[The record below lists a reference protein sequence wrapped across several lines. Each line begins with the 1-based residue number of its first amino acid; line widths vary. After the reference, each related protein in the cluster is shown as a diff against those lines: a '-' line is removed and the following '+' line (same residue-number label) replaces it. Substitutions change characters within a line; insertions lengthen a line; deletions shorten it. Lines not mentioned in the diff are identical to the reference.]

1 MNRETE
7 NKNSHGSS
15 ISLSIPLQP
24 VVTVG
29 FSDSFASALLKASSR
44 REVRL
49 TELSDL
55 LAFVVPELGCGRGYA
70 LALCIIFGIVL
81 FGGRFIFDIS
91 RGCGFILT
99 DILFGIPTRLSLG
112 IRSRIGFLF

>member
-81 FGGRFIFDIS
+81 FGGRFIFDIFD
-91 RGCGFILT
+91 CGFILT